1 MKKLLTCLAL
11 SFVAASSYAAT
22 PLWLRDV
29 QISPDG
35 TEIAFCY
42 KGDIYKVPANGGTAT
57 QLTTQASYECSPI
70 WSPDSKQI
78 AFASDRNGNFD
89 LFVMSA
95 DGGAARRLTTHSA
108 SEIPST
114 FTTDGNYILFSA
126 SIQDPANSALFPT
139 SAMTELYKVPVTG
152 GRTEQVLGTP
162 AEMVCFDKS
171 GKTFLY
177 QDRKGFEDEWRKH
190 HTSSITRDVWLYDSE
205 NGKHTNLTAHAGE
218 DRNPVFAP
226 DGQTVYFLSERD
238 GSTFNVYSFPISSP
252 QSLKTVTHFK
262 THPVRFLSMGSNGT
276 LCYTYDGEIYT
287 QKQGDKPQ
295 KVKIDI
301 IRDDQN
307 TIADLNF
314 SNGATSATVSPDG
327 KQVAF
332 IVRGEVFVTSADY
345 NTTKQIT
352 HTPAREAGLTF
363 SPDNRTLAYA
373 SERNGNWELYM
384 AKIARKEEANFP
396 NATAIEEEVLLP
408 SDKTERTYPQFSPDG
423 KELAFIEDRNR
434 LMVLNLETKKVRQVT
449 DGSTWFSTGGG
460 FDYSW
465 SPDGKW
471 FTLEFIGNRHDPY
484 SDIGMVSA
492 QGGKIINLTNSGY
505 TSGSPRWVLDGNA
518 ILFITERYGM
528 RAHASWGSLNDVMLV
543 FMNRDAY
550 DKFRLSKEDYELQK
564 ELEKEQKDTTETKKN
579 DKKKGDNKEKSEEK
593 KEEKVKDIV
602 VELNNIEDRIVR
614 LTPNSS
620 DLGSAIITKDGETLY
635 YLSAFEGGYDLW
647 KMNLRKKD
655 TKLLHKMDAGWANME
670 MDKDG
675 KNLFLLGS
683 NTMQKMGTDSESL
696 KPISYQA
703 HVKMDLAAE
712 RDYMF
717 NHVYKQEQ
725 KRFYNLNMH
734 GIDWDAMTKAYRK
747 FLPHIDNNYDFAELL
762 SEYLGE
768 LNVSHTGGRFR
779 PQLKGDATA
788 TLGLLYDWNHNGKG
802 LLISEV
808 VEKGPFDHARSKV
821 KAGNI
826 IEKIDGQEIT
836 PESDYS
842 VLLNGKARKKTLVTL
857 YNPQTKE
864 RWEEV
869 VVPVSNG
876 VMSDLLYARWVKQRA
891 ADVDKWSNG
900 RLGYVHIESM
910 GDDSFR
916 SVYSDILGK
925 YNNREGIVIDTRFN
939 GGGRLHEDIEILFSG
954 KKYFTQV
961 VRGREACDMP
971 SRRWNKPSI
980 MVQCEANYSNAH
992 GTPWVY
998 SHQKIGKLVGMPVPG
1013 TMTSVSWETLQ
1024 DPTLVFGI
1032 PVIGYRLPDGSYL
1045 ENSQLEPDIKVANS
1059 PETVVKG
1066 EDTQLKAAVDEL
1078 LKEIDGK

>member
-1 MKKLLTCLAL
+1 MK
-11 SFVAASSYAAT
+11 
-22 PLWLRDV
+22 
-29 QISPDG
+29 
-35 TEIAFCY
+35 
-42 KGDIYKVPANGGTAT
+42 
-57 QLTTQASYECSPI
+57 
-70 WSPDSKQI
+70 
-78 AFASDRNGNFD
+78 
-89 LFVMSA
+89 
-95 DGGAARRLTTHSA
+95 
-108 SEIPST
+108 
-114 FTTDGNYILFSA
+114 
-126 SIQDPANSALFPT
+126 
-139 SAMTELYKVPVTG
+139 
-152 GRTEQVLGTP
+152 
-162 AEMVCFDKS
+162 
-171 GKTFLY
+171 
-177 QDRKGFEDEWRKH
+177 
-190 HTSSITRDVWLYDSE
+190 
-205 NGKHTNLTAHAGE
+205 
-218 DRNPVFAP
+218 
-226 DGQTVYFLSERD
+226 
-238 GSTFNVYSFPISSP
+238 
-252 QSLKTVTHFK
+252 
-262 THPVRFLSMGSNGT
+262 
-276 LCYTYDGEIYT
+276 
-287 QKQGDKPQ
+287 
-295 KVKIDI
+295 
-301 IRDDQN
+301 
-307 TIADLNF
+307 
-314 SNGATSATVSPDG
+314 
-327 KQVAF
+327 
-332 IVRGEVFVTSADY
+332 
-345 NTTKQIT
+345 
-352 HTPAREAGLTF
+352 
-363 SPDNRTLAYA
+363 
-373 SERNGNWELYM
+373 
-384 AKIARKEEANFP
+384 ARKEEANFP

-543 FMNRDAY
+543 FMNQDAY

-564 ELEKEQKDTTETKKN
+564 ELEKEQKNTTEAKKN

>member
-1 MKKLLTCLAL
+1 MKKLLACIAL
-11 SFVAASSYAAT
+11 GFAAATSYAET
-22 PLWLRDV
+22 PLWMRDV
-29 QISPDG
+29 RISPDG

-42 KGDIYKVPANGGTAT
+42 KGDIYKVPATGGVAT
-57 QLTTQASYECSPI
+57 QLTTQASYECTPV
-70 WSPDSKQI
+70 WSPDGKQI

-89 LFVMSA
+89 IFLMPA
-95 DGGAARRLTTHSA
+95 AGGAAERLTAHSA
-108 SEIPST
+108 SEIPSA
-114 FTTDGNYILFSA
+114 FTTDGKYVLFSA
-126 SIQDPANSALFPT
+126 SIQDPAGSALFPT
-139 SAMTELYKVPVTG
+139 SAMTELYKVPTAG

-162 AEMVCFDKS
+162 AEMVCFDKA
-171 GKTFLY
+171 GNTFLY

-190 HTSSITRDVWLYDSE
+190 HTSSITRDVWLYDVQ
-205 NGKHTNLTAHAGE
+205 NGKHTNLTNHAGE
-218 DRNPVFAP
+218 DRNPVFSP
-226 DGQTVYFLSERD
+226 DGQTVYFLSERNG
-238 GSTFNVYSFPISSP
+238 GSFNVYSFPLSTP
-252 QSLKTVTHFK
+252 QSLKEVTGFK
-262 THPVRFLSMGSNGT
+262 THPVRFLSVGGNGT

-287 QKQGDKPQ
+287 QRPASTPQ
-295 KVKIDI
+295 KVNINVT
-301 IRDDQN
+301 RDDHN
-307 TIADLNF
+307 RIADLNF
-314 SNGATSATVSPDG
+314 TKGATSATVSPDG
-327 KQVAF
+327 KQIAF
-332 IVRGEVFVTSADY
+332 IIRGEVFVTSADY
-345 NTTKQIT
+345 STTKQIT
-352 HTPAREAGLTF
+352 HTAAREAGLTF
-363 SPDNRTLAYA
+363 SPDNRTLAYS
-373 SERNGNWELYM
+373 SERNGNRELYL

-396 NATAIEEEVLLP
+396 NATLIEEEVILP
-408 SDKTERTYPQFSPDG
+408 SATVERDYPQFSPDG

-449 DGSTWFSTGGG
+449 DGSTWYSTGGG

-484 SDIGMVSA
+484 SDIGLVNA
-492 QGGKIINLTNSGY
+492 QGGEIVNLTNSGY
-505 TSGSPRWVLDGNA
+505 ASGSPRWVLDGNA

-543 FMNRDAY
+543 FMNQDAY

-564 ELEKEQKDTTETKKN
+564 ELEKEQKDDADIKKN
-579 DKKKGDNKEKSEEK
+579 EKKKENKNTKDENK
-593 KEEKVKDIV
+593 KEEKAKDIV
-602 VELNNIEDRIVR
+602 VELKNIDDRIVR

-620 DLGSAIITKDGETLY
+620 DLGSAVISKDGETLY
-635 YLSAFEGGYDLW
+635 YFSAFENGYDLW
-647 KMNLRKKD
+647 KMDLRKKD
-655 TKLLHKMDAGWANME
+655 TRLLHKMGAGWTNIE

-675 KNLFLLGS
+675 KNLFLLGG
-683 NTMQKMGTDSESL
+683 NTMQKMSTDTESL
-696 KPISYQA
+696 KPVSYQA
-703 HVKMDLAAE
+703 TMKMDLAAE
-712 RDYMF
+712 REYMF

-734 GIDWDAMTKAYRK
+734 GIDWDAMTADYRK

-768 LNVSHTGGRFR
+768 LNVSHTGGRYR
-779 PQLKGDATA
+779 PHLNGDATA
-788 TLGLLYDWNHNGKG
+788 TLGLLYDWNYNGKG

-821 KAGNI
+821 KAGDI
-826 IEKIDGQEIT
+826 IEKIDGKEIAAGM
-836 PESDYS
+836 DYS
-842 VLLNGKARKKTLVTL
+842 ALLNDKAKKKTLVSL

-869 VVPVSNG
+869 VVPISNSAL
-876 VMSDLLYARWVKQRA
+876 SDLLYARWVKQRA

-980 MVQCEANYSNAH
+980 MLQCEANYSNAH

-998 SHQKIGKLVGMPVPG
+998 SHRKLGKLVGMPVPG

-1024 DPTLVFGI
+1024 DTTLVFGI

-1045 ENSQLEPDIKVANS
+1045 ENSQLEPDIKVANA

-1078 LKEIDGK
+1078 LKEIEKK